1 MSASFRVTQGMT
13 VRGSTAQLQLGLS
26 RLASLQEQLSSGRR
40 INRPSDSPTD
50 TSQAMRLRGSLSA
63 NEQYA
68 RNAADG
74 VSRLGIADQALT
86 TTTEL
91 VAHARQL
98 ALQGRNSGAMSQAAR
113 DALATELTQ
122 VRAAVL
128 DQANTT
134 YLSRPVF
141 GGVTD
146 GEQAYDATGAYVGTP
161 GELTRRVSETSR
173 VRVDVDGRAVFGEGA
188 TSVFSELD
196 SVITALRAGDDAG
209 VAAGLTALDG
219 RLETIGTAHADLG
232 AAYNRVE
239 RAQDSLRDTAL
250 DLTAALTGI
259 ENIDLPRTMIDIN
272 MQEVAYQAAL
282 SATARV
288 VQPSLV
294 DFLR

>member
-1 MSASFRVTQGMT
+1 MSASFRVTQGMM

-239 RAQDSLRDTAL
+239 RAQDSLRDTQL

>member
-1 MSASFRVTQGMT
+1 MTASFRVTQGMM

-63 NEQYA
+63 NEQYT

-74 VSRLGIADQALT
+74 VSRLGIADQALS

-239 RAQDSLRDTAL
+239 RAQDSLRDTQL
-250 DLTAALTGI
+250 DLTKALAGI